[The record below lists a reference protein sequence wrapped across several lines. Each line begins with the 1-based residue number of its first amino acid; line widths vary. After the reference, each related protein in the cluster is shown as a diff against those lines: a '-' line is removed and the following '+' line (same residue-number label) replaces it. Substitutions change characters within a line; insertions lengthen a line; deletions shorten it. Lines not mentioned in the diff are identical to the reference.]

1 MVIALIVCSFVAAFK
16 CLQCVSSSFEMIC
29 MKRIETHWNACS
41 IDTIV
46 RYQTVCAILIRLLGL
61 FRLLGLLVKRE
72 KKKFLSSFLA
82 GVCIRVHI
90 HLYTP
95 TKLRYSHTWPSKMIY
110 RLLTSHLNSR
120 RDVYIYKESLLLC
133 RWLLKSLCMIF
144 NDHMCIHLV

>member
-1 MVIALIVCSFVAAFK
+1 M
-16 CLQCVSSSFEMIC
+16 
-29 MKRIETHWNACS
+29 
-41 IDTIV
+41 
-46 RYQTVCAILIRLLGL
+46 CAILIRLLGL
-61 FRLLGLLVKRE
+61 FRLLGLLVKSE

-144 NDHMCIHLV
+144 NDHM